1 MTKSIYII
9 TGVLALSITG
19 TALSQERDRGMS
31 MMDTDGNG
39 TVEKSEFVAMYEKR
53 FGETDTDGGG
63 ISLDEYKAKVVA
75 DRAER
80 DARRAERREERAAE
94 KEEKRAA
101 REENKEERDAKRA
114 ERDAKRTQERFES
127 LDADGNGS
135 VSAEEYQAAGDKM
148 FDRMDR
154 DGDGILNDRRGRG
167 RGDGNRRGPRPERN

>member
-19 TALSQERDRGMS
+19 TAMSQERDRGMS
-31 MMDTDGNG
+31 MMDTDKNG
-39 TVEKSEFVAMYEKR
+39 TVEKSEFVEMYKKR
-53 FGETDTDGGG
+53 FAETDTNGDG
-63 ISLDEYKAKVVA
+63 ISFDEYKAKVTA

-80 DARRAERREERAAE
+80 DARRTERRAEKAAK
-94 KEEKRAA
+94 KEEKRAE
-101 REENKEERDAKRA
+101 REENKAEREAERA

-135 VSAEEYQAAGDKM
+135 VSAEEYSAAGDKM

-154 DGDGILNDRRGRG
+154 NGDGILNDRRGRG
-167 RGDGNRRGPRPERN
+167 RGDGDRRGPRPERN